1 MISPIDPEQLKNK
14 DITSEN
20 ILRHMIIEEE
30 QVLKELFQNLQI
42 FLKNVNE

>member
-1 MISPIDPEQLKNK
+1 K

-20 ILRHMIIEEE
+20 ISRHMIIEEE

-42 FLKNVNE
+42 SLKNVNEYSYDKTKW